1 MWECT
6 HNMASTK
13 AKCFELP
20 TYVVYI
26 GLLYAF
32 LLTSG
37 LILAWV
43 TIYRHEQSIAELRQM
58 LNKREDK
65 HQSQHSSQAAAAV
78 YTNNEREIRL
88 EKDEELKEEV

>member
-1 MWECT
+1 
-6 HNMASTK
+6 MAFTK
-13 AKCFELP
+13 ARFVELP

-58 LNKREDK
+58 LNTREDK
-65 HQSQHSSQAAAAV
+65 LQSQHTSQAAAA
-78 YTNNEREIRL
+78 YTSSEQQILLKE
-88 EKDEELKEEV
+88 DEEPKEEV

>member
-1 MWECT
+1 
-6 HNMASTK
+6 MAFSK
-13 AKCFELP
+13 ARHIELP
-20 TYVVYI
+20 IYVVYI

-58 LNKREDK
+58 LNTQEDK
-65 HQSQHSSQAAAAV
+65 PQHTSQAAE
-78 YTNNEREIRL
+78 TNSKQQMFLAENEETM
-88 EKDEELKEEV
+88 EQVN